1 MIAIV
6 GLGVIGGSYAMALRR
21 AGYDQ
26 VCAIDQ
32 DEQTLEKALAMNLI
46 CAGSTHGKQ
55 LRVRDIIEMNRP
67 GLYQQ
72 LSRGDKCR
80 VGRAVSKLY
89 NQGML
94 PHLTRGKKKGSTNT
108 YFC

>member
-32 DEQTLEKALAMNLI
+32 DEMVRPMVGG
-46 CAGSTHGKQ
+46 GSRITQ
-55 LRVRDIIEMNRP
+55 FII
-67 GLYQQ
+67 
-72 LSRGDKCR
+72 D
-80 VGRAVSKLY
+80 
-89 NQGML
+89 
-94 PHLTRGKKKGSTNT
+94 
-108 YFC
+108 

>member
-32 DEQTLEKALAMNLI
+32 DEQTLE
-46 CAGSTHGKQ
+46 
-55 LRVRDIIEMNRP
+55 RRWP
-67 GLYQQ
+67 
-72 LSRGDKCR
+72 
-80 VGRAVSKLY
+80 
-89 NQGML
+89 
-94 PHLTRGKKKGSTNT
+94 
-108 YFC
+108 